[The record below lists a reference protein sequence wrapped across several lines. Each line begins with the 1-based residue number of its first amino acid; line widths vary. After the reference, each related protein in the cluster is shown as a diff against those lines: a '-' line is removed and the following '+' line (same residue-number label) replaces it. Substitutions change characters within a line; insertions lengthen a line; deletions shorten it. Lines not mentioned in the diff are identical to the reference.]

1 MSYSPATRLVYIPA
15 IHAAFNYVAAGADYR
30 TYPATPNMGI
40 DPIATAMPEDPKIIA
55 AARQSVSGEL
65 LAWDPVARKPAW
77 SVPLPVAWNGGT
89 LATAGGLVFQGDAQ
103 GNLSAYDARNGRR
116 CWSLNL
122 GAGIVAPPISYGVDG
137 RQYVAVAV
145 GWGGGLSQVAGAL
158 TSAAK
163 STKINRLVVLALDGK
178 AGLPPVV
185 VTPARLEPPPAHAP
199 AAMVAA
205 GKALYERRCYVC
217 HGGAVISG
225 GEVPDLRYSALLGDA
240 AAFGAVVHD
249 GALAAKGMPVFGG
262 GLSAGDV
269 EAIRAYA
276 VARASAD
283 AALTH

>member
-1 MSYSPATRLVYIPA
+1 MM
-15 IHAAFNYVAAGADYR
+15 R
-30 TYPATPNMGI
+30 T
-40 DPIATAMPEDPKIIA
+40 
-55 AARQSVSGEL
+55 
-65 LAWDPVARKPAW
+65 
-77 SVPLPVAWNGGT
+77 
-89 LATAGGLVFQGDAQ
+89 
-103 GNLSAYDARNGRR
+103 GRR

-185 VTPARLEPPPAHAP
+185 VTPARLEPPPADAP
-199 AAMVAA
+199 AATVAA

-225 GEVPDLRYSALLGDA
+225 GEVPDLRYSRLLRDA
-240 AAFGAVVHD
+240 RHSAPGATARWPRRHA
-249 GALAAKGMPVFGG
+249 GSA
-262 GLSAGDV
+262 GLSSTECDPPVLPAPTPM
-269 EAIRAYA
+269 RAA
-276 VARASAD
+276 NLHQD
-283 AALTH
+283 